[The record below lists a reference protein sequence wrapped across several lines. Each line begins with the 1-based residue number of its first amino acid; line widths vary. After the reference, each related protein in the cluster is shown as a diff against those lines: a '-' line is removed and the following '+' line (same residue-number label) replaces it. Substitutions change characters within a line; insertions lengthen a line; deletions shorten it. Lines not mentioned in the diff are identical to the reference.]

1 MARGEGAAGR
11 QGSEAV
17 SAKPRPGVVVF
28 HEAGHV
34 RAAIEAAEELGV
46 AVVLR
51 TAPGAA
57 AYAGPRYLKRLVERA
72 GGGAAEALFDC
83 GDDAGLVLTALEAGW
98 RRVLFSGRP
107 AVRAKLA
114 AIAAKRGSRLSATR
128 APALDLLGISEPA
141 AACREF
147 LHPGGRKSAMAR

>member
-1 MARGEGAAGR
+1 
-11 QGSEAV
+11 V
-17 SAKPRPGVVVF
+17 SAKSGPGVVVF

-34 RAAIEAAEELGV
+34 RAAIEVAGELGV
-46 AVVLR
+46 ALILR

-72 GGGAAEALFDC
+72 GGGGAEAHIDC

-107 AVRAKLA
+107 AVQAKLA
-114 AIAAKRGSRLSATR
+114 AIAAKQGSRVSATR
-128 APALDLLGISEPA
+128 ASALDLLGISEPA

-147 LHPGGRKSAMAR
+147 LRPGGRKSTMAR